1 MNTSSK
7 TNSMLK
13 IGITGGIGSGKS
25 TVCRVFS
32 VLGIPVFEADKVAKN
47 LMNTD
52 QAIQEKL
59 IGLFGAA
66 VYLPD
71 QTIDRKYLAGIVFNN
86 PSLLSQLNAVV
97 HPVVRQTFFDWC
109 ENQKYPYII
118 HEAAILFES
127 GFYKMMDKTI
137 TVVTSENERIQR
149 VMKRD
154 GLTLELVKERI
165 RNQWTDDERIKL
177 ADFVIGNN
185 DNELI
190 IPQILEIDKKIRA
203 YGKVW

>member
-1 MNTSSK
+1 
-7 TNSMLK
+7 MLK
-13 IGITGGIGSGKS
+13 VGITGGIGSGKS

-32 VLGIPVFEADKVAKN
+32 VLGIPVFESDKIARE

-52 QAIQEKL
+52 TEIKQQL
-59 IGLFGAA
+59 VDLFGTA

-71 QTIDRKYLAGIVFNN
+71 HTINRKYLAGIVFNN
-86 PSLLSQLNAVV
+86 PSLLAQLNTIV
-97 HPVVRQTFFDWC
+97 HPVVRKTFFDWC
-109 ENQKYPYII
+109 EKQQTPYII

-137 TVVTSENERIQR
+137 TVITSEHERIQR

-154 GLTLELVKERI
+154 GITLEMV
-165 RNQWTDDERIKL
+165 NERIKNQWNDQQRMEL

-185 DNELI
+185 DDELV
-190 IPQILEIDKKIRA
+190 IPQVIEIDKKLRA
-203 YGKVW
+203 YG

>member
-32 VLGIPVFEADKVAKN
+32 VLGIPVFEADKIARN

-59 IGLFGAA
+59 IGLFGTS

-71 QTIDRKYLAGIVFNN
+71 QTIDRKYLARIVFNN
-86 PSLLSQLNAVV
+86 PSLLAQLNAIV

-109 ENQKYPYII
+109 ENQKSAYII

-137 TVVTSENERIQR
+137 TVVTDENERIQR

-154 GLTLELVKERI
+154 GITLELVKERI
-165 RNQWTDDERIKL
+165 SNQWSDYDRIKL

-185 DNELI
+185 DDQLI
-190 IPQILEIDKKIRA
+190 IPQIIEIDKKIRA
-203 YGKVW
+203 NG

>member
-1 MNTSSK
+1 
-7 TNSMLK
+7 MLK

-32 VLGIPVFEADKVAKN
+32 VMGIPVFEADKVARK
-47 LMNTD
+47 LMDTD
-52 QAIQEKL
+52 EEIHEKL
-59 IGLFGAA
+59 VRLFGTA

-71 QTIDRKYLAGIVFNN
+71 QTVNRKYLAGIVFKD
-86 PSLLSQLNAVV
+86 PSLLTKLNEIV
-97 HPVVRQTFFDWC
+97 HPVVRKTFFDWC
-109 ENQKYPYII
+109 EKQESPYII

-137 TVVTSENERIQR
+137 TVVTSEDERIRR

-154 GLTLELVKERI
+154 GITMELVKERI
-165 RNQWTDDERIKL
+165 KNQWSDEERIRL

-185 DNELI
+185 DDQLI
-190 IPQILEIDKKIRA
+190 IPQIIEIDKKIKA
-203 YGKVW
+203 NG

>member
-1 MNTSSK
+1 
-7 TNSMLK
+7 MLK
-13 IGITGGIGSGKS
+13 VGITGGIGSGKS

-32 VLGIPVFEADKVAKN
+32 VLGIPVFESDKIARE

-52 QAIQEKL
+52 TEIKQQL
-59 IGLFGAA
+59 VDLFGTA

-71 QTIDRKYLAGIVFNN
+71 HTINRKYLAGIVFNN
-86 PSLLSQLNAVV
+86 PSLLAQLNTIV
-97 HPVVRQTFFDWC
+97 HPVVRKTFFDWC
-109 ENQKYPYII
+109 EKQQTPYII

-137 TVVTSENERIQR
+137 TVITSEHERIQR

-154 GLTLELVKERI
+154 GITLEMV
-165 RNQWTDDERIKL
+165 NERIKNQWNDQQRMEL

-185 DNELI
+185 DDELV
-190 IPQILEIDKKIRA
+190 IPQIIEIDKKLRA
-203 YGKVW
+203 DG

>member
-1 MNTSSK
+1 
-7 TNSMLK
+7 
-13 IGITGGIGSGKS
+13 
-25 TVCRVFS
+25 VFS
-32 VLGIPVFEADKVAKN
+32 ALGIPVFEADRIAKE
-47 LMNTD
+47 LMNTSEE
-52 QAIQEKL
+52 IHEKL
-59 IGLFGAA
+59 VNLFGAS

-86 PSLLSQLNAVV
+86 PSLLAQLNAIV

-109 ENQKYPYII
+109 DKQKSPYII

-165 RNQWTDDERIKL
+165 RNQWTDEERIKL

-190 IPQILEIDKKIRA
+190 IPQIIEIDKKIRA

>member
-1 MNTSSK
+1 
-7 TNSMLK
+7 MLK

-32 VLGIPVFEADKVAKN
+32 ALGIPVFEADRIAKE
-47 LMNTD
+47 LMITNAD
-52 QAIQEKL
+52 IREKL
-59 IGLFGAA
+59 VSLFGSS

-71 QTIDRKYLAGIVFNN
+71 QTINRKYLAGIVFNN
-86 PSLLSQLNAVV
+86 PSLLEQLNAIV

-109 ENQKYPYII
+109 DKQKSPYII

-127 GFYKMMDKTI
+127 GFFKMMDKTI
-137 TVVTSENERIQR
+137 TVVTNENERIQR

-190 IPQILEIDKKIRA
+190 IPQIIEIDKKIRA

>member
-1 MNTSSK
+1 
-7 TNSMLK
+7 MLK
-13 IGITGGIGSGKS
+13 VGITGGIGSGKS

-32 VLGIPVFEADKVAKN
+32 VLGIPVFESDKIARE

-52 QAIQEKL
+52 TEIKQQL
-59 IGLFGAA
+59 VDLFGTA

-71 QTIDRKYLAGIVFNN
+71 HTINRKYLAGIVFNN
-86 PSLLSQLNAVV
+86 PSLLAQLNTIV
-97 HPVVRQTFFDWC
+97 HPVVRKTFFDWC
-109 ENQKYPYII
+109 EKQQTPYII

-137 TVVTSENERIQR
+137 TVITSEHERIQR

-154 GLTLELVKERI
+154 GITLEMV
-165 RNQWTDDERIKL
+165 NERIKNQWNDQQRKEL

-185 DNELI
+185 DDELV
-190 IPQILEIDKKIRA
+190 IPQVIEIDKKLRA
-203 YGKVW
+203 DGYIS

>member
-1 MNTSSK
+1 
-7 TNSMLK
+7 MLK
-13 IGITGGIGSGKS
+13 VGITGGIGSGKS

-32 VLGIPVFEADKVAKN
+32 VLGIPVFESDKIARE

-52 QAIQEKL
+52 TEIKQQL
-59 IGLFGAA
+59 VDLFGTA

-71 QTIDRKYLAGIVFNN
+71 QTINRKYLAGIVFNN
-86 PSLLSQLNAVV
+86 PSLLAQLNTIV
-97 HPVVRQTFFDWC
+97 HPVVRKTFFDWC
-109 ENQKYPYII
+109 EKQQTPYII

-137 TVVTSENERIQR
+137 TVITSEHERIQR

-154 GLTLELVKERI
+154 GITLEMV
-165 RNQWTDDERIKL
+165 NERIKNQWNDQQRMEL

-185 DNELI
+185 DDELV
-190 IPQILEIDKKIRA
+190 IPQIIEIDKKLRA
-203 YGKVW
+203 DG

>member
-1 MNTSSK
+1 
-7 TNSMLK
+7 MLK

-32 VLGIPVFEADKVAKN
+32 VMGIPVFEADKVARK
-47 LMNTD
+47 LMDTD
-52 QAIQEKL
+52 EEIHEKL
-59 IGLFGAA
+59 VRLFGAA

-71 QTIDRKYLAGIVFNN
+71 QTVNRKYLAGIVFKD
-86 PSLLSQLNAVV
+86 PSLLAKLNEIV
-97 HPVVRQTFFDWC
+97 HPVVRKTFFDWC
-109 ENQKYPYII
+109 ERQKSPYII

-137 TVVTSENERIQR
+137 TVVTNEDERIHR

-154 GLTLELVKERI
+154 GITIELVKERI
-165 RNQWTDDERIKL
+165 KNQWSDEERMKL

-185 DNELI
+185 DDQLI
-190 IPQILEIDKKIRA
+190 IPQIIEIDKKIKA
-203 YGKVW
+203 NG

>member
-1 MNTSSK
+1 
-7 TNSMLK
+7 MLK

-32 VLGIPVFEADKVAKN
+32 ALGIPVFEADKVAKS
-47 LMNTD
+47 LMDTD
-52 QAIQEKL
+52 ESIRAKL
-59 IGLFGAA
+59 LSLFGAS
-66 VYLPD
+66 VYLPNRVV
-71 QTIDRKYLAGIVFNN
+71 DRKYLAGIVFND
-86 PSLLSQLNAVV
+86 PSLLQQLNDIV

-109 ENQKYPYII
+109 EKQQSPYII
-118 HEAAILFES
+118 QEAAILFES

-137 TVVTSENERIQR
+137 AVVTSENERIQR

-154 GLTLELVKERI
+154 GLTLELVKERMK
-165 RNQWTDDERIKL
+165 NQWNDEQRIKL

-185 DNELI
+185 DDELI
-190 IPQILEIDKKIRA
+190 IPQIIEIDKKIRA